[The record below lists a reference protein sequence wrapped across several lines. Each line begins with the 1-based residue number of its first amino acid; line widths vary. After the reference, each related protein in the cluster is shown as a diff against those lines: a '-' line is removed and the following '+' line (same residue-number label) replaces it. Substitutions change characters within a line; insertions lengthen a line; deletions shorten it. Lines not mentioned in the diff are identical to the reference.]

1 MKGLWIFAAMLIT
14 VGVFAQA
21 PKPGLNQATVG
32 KAFSLTLPQMVG
44 ATSCTASKLGLSQS
58 AAFNYAPATA
68 TVSGTPTKPGFAA
81 LKIRCIW
88 NTTPPKGA
96 TQLVQIRVSP
106 AAPAP
111 QIKAAT
117 TAPATSPAK

>member
-111 QIKAAT
+111 QIKTTTAGPG
-117 TAPATSPAK
+117 TAPAK

>member
-1 MKGLWIFAAMLIT
+1 MRK
-14 VGVFAQA
+14 VFLFLVLSVTLLAIAQA

-44 ATSCTASKLGLSQS
+44 ATSCTATKLGLSQS

-111 QIKAAT
+111 QIKTTTAGPG
-117 TAPATSPAK
+117 TAPAK